1 MLVTKKA
8 PYFTAKAA
16 LGNNEVVDFNL
27 HSNLGDKGTVLF
39 FCPNGINIKLI

>member
-8 PYFTAKAA
+8 PDFTAKAV

-27 HSNLGDKGTVLF
+27 YNNLGSNGAVLF
-39 FCPNGINIKLI
+39 